1 MHRYKPTSVASK
13 NTRYQKS
20 ETIAYKSD
28 ILCEICGSKMIHDE
42 YGIFR
47 CENCRCEQSAFIND
61 SMVY

>member
-13 NTRYQKS
+13 NTRYRKP
-20 ETIAYKSD
+20 ETVAYKSE
-28 ILCEICGSKMIHDE
+28 ILCEICGSKMQLDM
-42 YGIFR
+42 YGIFQ